1 MLLTDGSLNY
11 ALVVCSDKLFQ
22 LLNYS
27 DKNTNSLLFFAD
39 AAVAALLKKGESSNK
54 IISYHGITDGKLAD
68 FILVPLGG
76 TKLPVKGEN
85 LDLALNYVKVEN
97 RQKLD

>member
-1 MLLTDGSLNY
+1 M
-11 ALVVCSDKLFQ
+11 
-22 LLNYS
+22 
-27 DKNTNSLLFFAD
+27 
-39 AAVAALLKKGESSNK
+39 LKKGESSNK
-54 IISYHGITDGKLAD
+54 ILSYHGITDGKLAD

-97 RQKLD
+97 RQKLDEILSEVYLKNLKYNNCITKKLFFYRLNRFFIY